1 MLAAPRLFAEP
12 GAAMEQHGTE
22 AQLHFDLDLPG
33 SSREAMAG
41 YVRLDDMKHA
51 MDIV

>member
-1 MLAAPRLFAEP
+1 
-12 GAAMEQHGTE
+12 MEQHGTE

-41 YVRLDDMKHA
+41 YVRLDDTKHA